1 MFLLRREPNEAVPSS
16 LSGNKAFRVEHGFH
30 GAVESFP
37 AALLQFITVF
47 IRQCLLSDTRRCG
60 CSRNCF
66 DARASFRRLSS
77 PTN

>member
-47 IRQCLLSDTRRCG
+47 IRQCLLSETRVVELPCKIAP
-60 CSRNCF
+60 NI
-66 DARASFRRLSS
+66 DPL
-77 PTN
+77 PH